1 MVAKLEDLSQSLY
14 FYFSSSPKCHL
25 EFTKL
30 VEMVE
35 IGLKILQNVSIWW
48 ISMLKPLRQVMV
60 EYKILIV
67 KMSHD
72 GVLIA

>member
-14 FYFSSSPKCHL
+14 FHFSSSPKHHL

-35 IGLKILQNVSIWW
+35 IGSMILWNVNIQW
-48 ISMLKPLRQVMV
+48 ISMLELLTHVMV
-60 EYKILIV
+60 EYKTLIV
-67 KMSHD
+67 KMSHN
-72 GVLIA
+72 VLIA

>member
-1 MVAKLEDLSQSLY
+1 
-14 FYFSSSPKCHL
+14 L